1 MSRILV
7 IDDVPE
13 VREVI
18 VNVLEAGG
26 HEGIAAPDAMTAL
39 ELIRERVPDLI
50 ICDIM
55 MPKMDGYELL
65 EKLRSEP
72 ETMIVPFIFL
82 TAKSDKTDQRRG
94 MLLGADDYI
103 TKPFSVHE
111 LLKAVEVRL
120 AKHEALGR
128 AFRKEMDGQQV
139 RLSGT
144 LPLELRTPL
153 SGILT
158 TSKVL
163 LDLRESLN
171 SDQVF
176 EIVGVIHGVAERLYH
191 LVENY
196 VLFSELAVIA
206 SKPHILEALR
216 RQCTDA
222 GKPIVAQTAMECA
235 ERVGRGDDLILRLC
249 DSGVQISDVYLA
261 KIVAELTENALK
273 FSLPG
278 TPVMLRTQCQDGV
291 VVLSVTD
298 EGRGMTAGQITKVDS
313 QRQLNSGG
321 YEQNGAALGLVIV
334 RELARLY
341 QGKLSIESKPGEQ
354 TTVRVTLPVSSGTG
368 ASQAGGPITTKTQD
382 TPRKLQID
390 SGERG

>member
-7 IDDVPE
+7 IDDAPE

-26 HEGIAAPDAMTAL
+26 HEGIAAPDGATAL
-39 ELIRERVPDLI
+39 ELIREQVPDLI

-65 EKLRSEP
+65 EKLRAEP

-103 TKPFSVHE
+103 TKPFSVNE

-120 AKHEALGR
+120 AKHEAVSR
-128 AFRKEMDGQQV
+128 AFRKEMGDQQL

-158 TSKVL
+158 TSKVI

-171 SDQVF
+171 PDKVF

-206 SKPHILEALR
+206 SKPHIVEALR
-216 RQCTDA
+216 QQRTDHA
-222 GKPIVAQTAMECA
+222 QDVIAQTATECA
-235 ERVGRGDDLILRLC
+235 EQVGRGNDLLLRLC
-249 DSGVQISDVYLA
+249 DSDVHISEVYLA
-261 KIVAELTENALK
+261 KIVSELTDNALK

-278 TPVMLRTQCQDGV
+278 TPVMLQTHTENGAI
-291 VVLSVTD
+291 VLAVTD
-298 EGRGMTAGQITKVDS
+298 EGRGMTAGQIASIDS
-313 QRQLNSGG
+313 YSQPDSANHDPR
-321 YEQNGAALGLVIV
+321 GAALGLVIV
-334 RELARLY
+334 RELTRLY
-341 QGKLSIESKPGEQ
+341 GGRLSIESTPGDQ
-354 TTVRVTLPVSSGTG
+354 TTVRVTLLLPSNTDAPPTHDPFAV
-368 ASQAGGPITTKTQD
+368 
-382 TPRKLQID
+382 R
-390 SGERG
+390 